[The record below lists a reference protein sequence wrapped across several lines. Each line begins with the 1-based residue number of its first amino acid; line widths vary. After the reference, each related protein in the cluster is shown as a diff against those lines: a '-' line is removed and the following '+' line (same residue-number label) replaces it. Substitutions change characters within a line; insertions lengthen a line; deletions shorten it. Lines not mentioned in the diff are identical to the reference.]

1 MTDSDVDLV
10 RRIRS
15 GDRAALG
22 DLYDRYASLAMAVAV
37 RVVEDRGTAED
48 VVHDAFVAVWQ
59 KADRFDETRGSLR
72 GWLLTVVRN
81 RAIDRIRRA
90 RPTDDIADVD
100 ATGRLRTTPN
110 PVWEEAVRS
119 LDRDALRG
127 ALDSLPDEQRQAV
140 ELAYFGGNTY
150 REVAEL
156 TNVAPGTAASRLRLA
171 LARLRA
177 TLEPDR

>member
-1 MTDSDVDLV
+1 M
-10 RRIRS
+10 RS
-15 GDRAALG
+15 WPFGRGRTHSTLPGGACAAGPDDR
-22 DLYDRYASLAMAVAV
+22 
-37 RVVEDRGTAED
+37 
-48 VVHDAFVAVWQ
+48 
-59 KADRFDETRGSLR
+59 
-72 GWLLTVVRN
+72 RN

-110 PVWEEAVRS
+110 PVWEQAVRS

-156 TNVAPGTAASRLRLA
+156 KYVAPGTAASRLRLA
-171 LARLRA
+171 VARLRA